1 MLTSN
6 EFIIT
11 QLLSD
16 INTLH
21 TIWTEY
27 ITFRALTYHPSI
39 CINACSF
46 LTNTG
51 ILHAFI
57 DVYMKKHMIF
67 ISTPQSHN
75 NTHFTYVA
83 LNGKNCFLQ
92 CRGKLPSQHPAQEPD
107 LVLTTILNMCTCK
120 STSSSTH

>member
-1 MLTSN
+1 MLTSM

-27 ITFRALTYHPSI
+27 ITFRALAYHPSI

-51 ILHAFI
+51 ILHTFI
-57 DVYMKKHMIF
+57 NVCMNKHMIF
-67 ISTPQSHN
+67 ISTLQSLNNSHINWLLYLTKKQYGSTGLLPQLMIYSGTCTFR
-75 NTHFTYVA
+75 THAHV
-83 LNGKNCFLQ
+83 
-92 CRGKLPSQHPAQEPD
+92 RGSDRQL
-107 LVLTTILNMCTCK
+107 
-120 STSSSTH
+120 

>member
-1 MLTSN
+1 MLTSM
-6 EFIIT
+6 EFIIA

-39 CINACSF
+39 RINTSSF

-57 DVYMKKHMIF
+57 DVCMNKHMIF
-67 ISTPQSHN
+67 ISTLKSLNNSHFN
-75 NTHFTYVA
+75 
-83 LNGKNCFLQ
+83 
-92 CRGKLPSQHPAQEPD
+92 
-107 LVLTTILNMCTCK
+107 
-120 STSSSTH
+120 